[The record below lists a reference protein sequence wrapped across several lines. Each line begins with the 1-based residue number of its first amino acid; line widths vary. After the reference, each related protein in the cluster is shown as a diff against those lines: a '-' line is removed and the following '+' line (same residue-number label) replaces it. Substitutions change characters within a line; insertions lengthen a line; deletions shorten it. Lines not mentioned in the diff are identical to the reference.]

1 MPGQHDAKGGGG
13 ASPSRHDLRAAS
25 VLRAVPA
32 HRGRVLFLSGHW
44 SLPGDAFTFEAMITV
59 AADGVASGPIWWTR
73 ARGPRL
79 TGTEDV
85 KGVVSARIVRLDGI
99 RTDPGLARD
108 RYRIQLSAPDGRG
121 VFTGNSRAFAHGH
134 TWVRR
139 RGPGLSRAWHSSL
152 FWSTGAGLLGLV
164 SPKLERRPTPS

>member
-1 MPGQHDAKGGGG
+1 MPGRRDAKSDDRT
-13 ASPSRHDLRAAS
+13 APPRHDLRAAS
-25 VLRAVPA
+25 ALQAVPT

-73 ARGPRL
+73 ARGARL

-85 KGVVSARIVRLDGI
+85 RGLVSSRIVRLDGV

-108 RYRIQLSAPDGRG
+108 RYRIQLSAADGSG
-121 VFTGNSRAFAHGH
+121 VFTGNSRAFGGWNGRMDGAFEFWTGR
-134 TWVRR
+134 T
-139 RGPGLSRAWHSSL
+139 
-152 FWSTGAGLLGLV
+152 WST
-164 SPKLERRPTPS
+164 